1 MIQRPVYLKKFI
13 YWKDKQLIKV
23 VSGVRRSGKSTLFK
37 LFQEY
42 LLKSGVPKG
51 RIISLNMED
60 PDYSELL
67 SWKKLYDYIN
77 SRLAAG
83 GKNYVFIDEVQN
95 VADFQRAADGL
106 FIKDNVDLYLTG
118 SNASLQS
125 GQWATMLTGRY
136 IEIHLLPLSF
146 KEYVSAYPF
155 NDTKETMYQRYLETG
170 SFPYVTNLRGKQGF
184 DGTAIRE
191 YLAGIYNTIV
201 MRDVVENKKIRDV
214 GRLDR
219 VMKFMTDNVANI
231 TSAKRISDILTGDG
245 IKVHPQTV
253 EGYMDAF
260 CDSYIL
266 YRADR
271 YDIKGTNILKTLNKY
286 YIVDAGL
293 LRYLLGNKAS
303 DRGKILENIVYL
315 ELLRRGN
322 KIFVGKAD
330 YYDSGA
336 GSLKSKEIDFVTDGA
351 NGREYYQVA
360 ETVRDKTTL
369 EREISALQTIR
380 DHNPK
385 ILLTMDAD
393 PQTAYNGIRQ
403 INVLDWLLYEW

>member
-1 MIQRPVYLKKFI
+1 MIQRPIYLERLV

-23 VSGVRRSGKSTLFK
+23 VSGARRSGKSTLFK
-37 LFQEY
+37 LFQEH
-42 LLKSGVPKG
+42 LRESGVPEI

-60 PDYSELL
+60 PDYTELL
-67 SWKKLYDYIN
+67 NWKNLYDYIN
-77 SRLAAG
+77 SRLTSG
-83 GKNYVFIDEVQN
+83 QKNYVFIDEVQN

-118 SNASLQS
+118 SNAKLQS
-125 GQWATMLTGRY
+125 GQWATMLAGRY

-170 SFPYVTNLRGKQGF
+170 SFPYVTNLRNGQGF

-191 YLAGIYNTIV
+191 YLTGIYNTIV
-201 MRDVVENKKIRDV
+201 MRDIVENKNIRNI

-219 VMKFMTDNVANI
+219 VMKFMADNVANI
-231 TSAKRISDILTGDG
+231 TSTKRISDILTNDG
-245 IKVHPQTV
+245 VKVHPQTV
-253 EGYMDAF
+253 ESYMDAF

-286 YIVDAGL
+286 YIIDTGL
-293 LRYLLGNKAS
+293 LRYLLGNKTS

-322 KIFVGKAD
+322 KTFVGKSD
-330 YYDSGA
+330 YYDSDA

-360 ETVRDKTTL
+360 ESVRDQTTL
-369 EREISALQTIR
+369 EREISALQTVR

-385 ILLTMDAD
+385 FLLTMDAD
-393 PQTAYNGIRQ
+393 PQTTYNGIKQ
-403 INVLDWLLYEW
+403 INVLDWLLN